1 MRPESPGNRPGKDFF
16 MLIERRHSAL
26 LLVDVQEKLLPA
38 MAAPESLL
46 PRLELLLRGAARLGV
61 PILAS
66 EQYRKG
72 LGATVPALR
81 ALLPEGA
88 VGEKL
93 AFSCVADEGLRERI
107 TGLGRP
113 QVVVAGIEAHVCVLQ
128 TALDLRRIGLAP
140 VVVSDGVMS
149 RRPADRETA
158 LARLGQAGV
167 VVASSEMVVFE
178 WLGEAGT
185 PEFRDLIRLIR

>member
-1 MRPESPGNRPGKDFF
+1 

-38 MAAPESLL
+38 MADPESLL

-61 PILAS
+61 PVLAS

-72 LGATVPALR
+72 LGPTVPALQ

-93 AFSCVADEGLRERI
+93 AFSCIADEGLRGRI

-128 TALDLRRIGLAP
+128 TALDLLRIGLAP
-140 VVVSDGVMS
+140 VVVADGVMS
-149 RRPADRETA
+149 RRPADREAA
-158 LARLGQAGV
+158 LARMRQAGV
-167 VVASSEMVVFE
+167 VVASAEMVVFE